1 MTKETGAASG
11 QTLIMYGAGVAV
23 AAVAALFGLGV
34 FDRETPANDPDAPFE
49 TAVTPAADPAPETV
63 AEAVSEPAPEP
74 TPEPAPE
81 PASEPAPEPVEDT
94 PASEAAETADAA
106 SEPAP
111 EATPALPDA
120 PKFDVVRVE
129 ADGTTLVAG
138 QAVSGADVDILLNE
152 AVIHTAQPGS
162 DGKFAAFL
170 SIAASDQP
178 RLMALVL
185 RLGDVSVRSKD
196 QVIIAPAPAPEP
208 VVAEAV
214 EESPVEVAE
223 VAPEAPAQPVSE
235 DSAAPAEAAVTAVE
249 TAEAAAIEAAA
260 TEAAET
266 EIAEPEAAVDVA
278 EAGVE
283 TAEAVVETVE
293 TVEAATA
300 EVAETPAEAVT
311 EVAEAVVEA
320 VEATDVSTKTA
331 TETQAETPAETPAE
345 TTAETP
351 AATPEPAPEAVTTA
365 EAQPA
370 PEAQPEPASEPA
382 AEEPAPAAQPAP
394 EATPEP
400 APEAQPEPAPKPETD
415 VAEPAA
421 PVVIIAG
428 EDGVKVVQP
437 AQAAE
442 KAALVLDAISYGEA
456 GAVELTGRGA
466 AEAFLRVYL
475 SNSAVGEGKVGADG
489 TWTIALNGI
498 APGIYT
504 LRVDQLDGAGKVTSR
519 VETPFKREAEE
530 TIAAAQQQPE
540 EPSAGTPDARPT
552 VPPIQVVTVQPGNTL
567 WAIARDAYGEGLLY
581 VRVFEANRDLIRDP
595 DLIYPG
601 QIFTVPQ

>member
-34 FDRETPANDPDAPFE
+34 FDRETPANDPDAPVE
-49 TAVTPAADPAPETV
+49 TAMTPAADPAPETV
-63 AEAVSEPAPEP
+63 AEAASEPAPEP

-106 SEPAP
+106 SEPAT

-152 AVIHTAQPGS
+152 VVIHTAQPGS

-208 VVAEAV
+208 VVADAA
-214 EESPVEVAE
+214 EETPVEVAE
-223 VAPEAPAQPVSE
+223 VAPEAPTQPVTE
-235 DSAAPAEAAVTAVE
+235 DSAASTEAAVAAVE
-249 TAEAAAIEAAA
+249 TAEAAE

-266 EIAEPEAAVDVA
+266 EAAVDVA

-293 TVEAATA
+293 TVESATA
-300 EVAETPAEAVT
+300 EVAEAPVEAVT

-320 VEATDVSTKTA
+320 VEATEASTETA
-331 TETQAETPAETPAE
+331 TETQAETQAETPAE

-370 PEAQPEPASEPA
+370 PDAQPEPASEPA
-382 AEEPAPAAQPAP
+382 AEEPAPEAQPVP

>member
-34 FDRETPANDPDAPFE
+34 FDRETPSNDPDAPVE
-49 TAVTPAADPAPETV
+49 AAVAPVADPAPETV
-63 AEAVSEPAPEP
+63 A
-74 TPEPAPE
+74 EPAPE

-94 PASEAAETADAA
+94 PASNAAETADAA

-111 EATPALPDA
+111 EAAPALPDA

-152 AVIHTAQPGS
+152 AVIHTTQPGS

-208 VVAEAV
+208 VVVDAAE
-214 EESPVEVAE
+214 ETPVEVTE
-223 VAPEAPAQPVSE
+223 VAPEAPTQPVTE
-235 DSAAPAEAAVTAVE
+235 DSAAPTEATEATEATVE
-249 TAEAAAIEAAA
+249 TAEAVA
-260 TEAAET
+260 TETAET
-266 EIAEPEAAVDVA
+266 ETAEPKAAVDVA
-278 EAGVE
+278 EAGEE

-293 TVEAATA
+293 TVEAATS
-300 EVAETPAEAVT
+300 EVVETPAEVVI

-320 VEATDVSTKTA
+320 VEATDASTKTA
-331 TETQAETPAETPAE
+331 TETQMEAAAE
-345 TTAETP
+345 TTAEPP
-351 AATPEPAPEAVTTA
+351 ATTPEPAPEAVTTA

-370 PEAQPEPASEPA
+370 PDAQPETASEPA

-394 EATPEP
+394 EPTPEP

-498 APGIYT
+498 APGIYS

>member
-34 FDRETPANDPDAPFE
+34 FDRETPANDPDAPVE

-63 AEAVSEPAPEP
+63 AEPAPEPAPEP
-74 TPEPAPE
+74 TPEPE

-170 SIAASDQP
+170 SIEGSDQP

-196 QVIIAPAPAPEP
+196 QVIIAPAPAPAPEP
-208 VVAEAV
+208 VVAEAA
-214 EESPVEVAE
+214 EETPVEVAE
-223 VAPEAPAQPVSE
+223 VAPEAPTQPVTE
-235 DSAAPAEAAVTAVE
+235 DSAAPAEAAVAVVE
-249 TAEAAAIEAAA
+249 GAEAATTEAAA
-260 TEAAET
+260 T
-266 EIAEPEAAVDVA
+266 EIAEPEAVVDVA

-283 TAEAVVETVE
+283 TAKAAVETVDA
-293 TVEAATA
+293 VESATA
-300 EVAETPAEAVT
+300 EVAEAPAEAVT
-311 EVAEAVVEA
+311 EVAEAVGEA
-320 VEATDVSTKTA
+320 VEATETSTETA
-331 TETQAETPAETPAE
+331 TETQTESQAETPAE

-382 AEEPAPAAQPAP
+382 AEEPAPEAQPAP

-504 LRVDQLDGAGKVTSR
+504 LRVDQLDGVGKVTSR

-540 EPSAGTPDARPT
+540 EPSAGTPDTRPT
-552 VPPIQVVTVQPGNTL
+552 VPPVQVVTVQPGNTL